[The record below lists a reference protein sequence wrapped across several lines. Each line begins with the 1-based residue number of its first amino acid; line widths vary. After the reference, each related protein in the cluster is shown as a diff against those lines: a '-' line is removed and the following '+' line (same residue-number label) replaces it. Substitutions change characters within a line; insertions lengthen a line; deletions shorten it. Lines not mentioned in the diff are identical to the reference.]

1 LQKKLDVQDNLDAQM
16 AELLEQKAKEQ
27 DKKIIEREQ
36 VLKEAARMKEL
47 KTLKELCD
55 KDVANLQKEL
65 AQRQNQDVEVA
76 VLEAVESTH
85 RSSELGKASH
95 EALPGQVKAAV
106 YIEIRA

>member
-1 LQKKLDVQDNLDAQM
+1 MQKKLDVQDNLDAQI

-27 DKKIIEREQ
+27 DKKIVEREQ

-65 AQRQNQDVEVA
+65 AQ
-76 VLEAVESTH
+76 
-85 RSSELGKASH
+85 
-95 EALPGQVKAAV
+95 
-106 YIEIRA
+106 